1 MHNYFNYR
9 ELNIYPIVWLCLFV
23 CSSDQLTT
31 QNELV
36 KVPQV
41 NLVLSL
47 NWAGIYMPV
56 FIQFVLNWVSNF
68 KWKH

>member
-23 CSSDQLTT
+23 CSSYQLTT

-47 NWAGIYMPV
+47 NLAGIYKPV
-56 FIQFVLNWVSNF
+56 FIQFVLNWVFNF